1 MTPNPKQVDL
11 SSDVSF
17 DSDLDDEIENL
28 LVLVPQGQ
36 QSTDE
41 GGNEDLDDTTESNS
55 SSIIQPDSEHVSALS
70 PLHVQSLLLQ
80 VPTGLRD
87 CRVEQITVHKGGTT
101 LCLLLSWKR
110 DDEKR
115 VTIFVCYPWF
125 HFIRRLYLGYWR
137 CIILSTLLF

>member
-101 LCLLLSWKR
+101 C
-110 DDEKR
+110 
-115 VTIFVCYPWF
+115 VC
-125 HFIRRLYLGYWR
+125 
-137 CIILSTLLF
+137 C